1 MPKWKAVELVA
12 DYWIIL
18 DSNGADEY
26 MDEIGDNLMFTTK
39 ADAEEKIKL
48 IKEYENA

>member
-18 DSNGADEY
+18 DSNGYDEY
-26 MDEIGDNLMFTTK
+26 KDHVGDNLMFTTK
-39 ADAEEKIKL
+39 AEAEEKIEQ
-48 IKEYENA
+48 IKESEDA